1 MRIYYLSPNCWVD
14 KTILTL
20 VAGGRF
26 ELPTSGLWIQR
37 SHQLSYPAIPVIP
50 MDWGFEVFWKIHLC
64 LFLCLFYPFLWSH
77 ISFSSSRYTLRNF
90 SPGIGL
96 IVSYFWFGKIFQ
108 DCNAAAEELFRADSV
123 IEFHWYLSYPSY
135 CFKCNSHQLRRTDIV
150 WKAIIN

>member
-14 KTILTL
+14 KTFLTL

-50 MDWGFEVFWKIHLC
+50 MDCGFENFWKIHLC
-64 LFLCLFYPFLWSH
+64 VFLCVFYPFLWSH

-96 IVSYFWFGKIFQ
+96 IVSYFWFGKSFSGLKSSSGRAFQ
-108 DCNAAAEELFRADSV
+108 RGKGEWSSTWSQRNDEVGGTLVAYFTAL
-123 IEFHWYLSYPSY
+123 FHWS
-135 CFKCNSHQLRRTDIV
+135 CT
-150 WKAIIN
+150 